1 MLLNNRARD
10 LLDNYTAGL
19 AQHFGTQNPGR
30 YFSLNDP
37 QETALR
43 LAMLESVE
51 FLNWI
56 TTLDV
61 DQLSGQVVNVG
72 ASVLHEDFNKAL
84 ARQLQA
90 IGFGWD
96 VNAQDIRGRT

>member
-10 LLDNYTAGL
+10 LMENYTAGV
-19 AQHFGTQNPGR
+19 AQHFGTTDPGR

-37 QETALR
+37 QENALR

-61 DQLSGQVVNVG
+61 DQLSPLCGRPCRREPAYRISSL
-72 ASVLHEDFNKAL
+72 ASSYNSSVQKCRSASPRR
-84 ARQLQA
+84 AT
-90 IGFGWD
+90 G
-96 VNAQDIRGRT
+96 

>member
-10 LLDNYTAGL
+10 LLDNYTAGM

-61 DQLSGQVVNVG
+61 
-72 ASVLHEDFNKAL
+72 
-84 ARQLQA
+84 
-90 IGFGWD
+90 
-96 VNAQDIRGRT
+96 